1 MADKAKQT
9 AEAQTQEQVQEVSLL
24 DQILTEGKMARDDY
38 QREQA
43 KDMIGEFVNQVMS
56 GELTMSK
63 NMDVAI
69 NARIAE
75 IDRVR
80 PPRVQITYDVE
91 VGGAIELKELPFVV
105 GVMGD
110 FVGKPEEPL
119 PANKNRKFVEIDPDN
134 FNQVMAGMK
143 PRVAFSVE
151 NKMQNYGS
159 KVGVD
164 LKFNNIEDF
173 EPDNVVQQVE
183 PLRKLVEARQ
193 KLSDLR
199 SKMDGNDKLESI
211 LNDLISDA
219 DKQKQISDALGI
231 EKKEE

>member
-1 MADKAKQT
+1 MA
-9 AEAQTQEQVQEVSLL
+9 
-24 DQILTEGKMARDDY
+24 
-38 QREQA
+38 
-43 KDMIGEFVNQVMS
+43 
-56 GELTMSK
+56 SK
-63 NMDVAI
+63 ESI
-69 NARIAE
+69 QHK

-119 PANKNRKFVEIDPDN
+119 PAIKNRKFVEIDPDN
-134 FNQVMAGMK
+134 FNQVLAGMK
-143 PRVAFSVE
+143 PRVAFSID
-151 NKMQNYGS
+151 NKMQNDGS